1 MIDGEDA
8 VELSKIYPYV
18 VPAAY
23 VQSIAPTRE
32 GIALP
37 IGHDVY
43 AMLWEDCGGVSRNV
57 SEEEL
62 EAAGL
67 DPFDAQDLAL
77 ENLHAVARSG
87 AVRIGLMGTKADDTP
102 FIVWA
107 GHWLAASCVRLP
119 NLYAFA
125 CEQLHTHD
133 LCASIPQ
140 RETLVIFPSKGKSF
154 RDDMRRMIRTSE
166 GRSRKPI
173 TFELFSLTADGVCPF
188 HESSVVGG
196 V

>member
-1 MIDGEDA
+1 
-8 VELSKIYPYV
+8 VETARIYPYV

-23 VQSIAPTRE
+23 VEAISPE
-32 GIALP
+32 MDGMALP
-37 IGHDVY
+37 LGHDVY

-57 SEEEL
+57 AADEL
-62 EAAGL
+62 ESAGL
-67 DPFDAQDLAL
+67 DPFAAQDVAL
-77 ENLHAVARSG
+77 ENLHRVARSG
-87 AVRIGLMGTKADDTP
+87 AVRIGLMGTKTDDSP

-125 CEQLHTHD
+125 CEQLHARD

-140 RETLVIFPSKGKSF
+140 RETLVIFPNKGKPF
-154 RDDMRRMIRTSE
+154 RDQMRRIIRHSE
-166 GRSRKPI
+166 APGEKPI

-188 HESSVVGG
+188 SEN
-196 V
+196 